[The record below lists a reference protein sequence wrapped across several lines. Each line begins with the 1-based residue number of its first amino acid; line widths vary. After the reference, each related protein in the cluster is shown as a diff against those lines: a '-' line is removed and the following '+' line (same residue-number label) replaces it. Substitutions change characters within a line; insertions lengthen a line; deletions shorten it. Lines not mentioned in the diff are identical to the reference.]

1 MKRALLLIAL
11 LATPSAVL
19 AGPKMTKEFVG
30 SGGQTRAYY
39 LFIPDRPLGAAPAPL
54 LITLHGSGHNGA
66 SLVEYWQGLAEQK
79 GFVVAGPDSTNPQ
92 QWKYPEDGPDFLRDV
107 VDAVKA
113 KAAIDPRR
121 VYLFGHSAGAYF
133 GLQISLFEYECFAAT
148 AIHAGALDPSTY
160 TVFDFAAR
168 KIPIFLAIGTDDALV
183 PIASVRTT
191 HAEFQKR
198 GFPVQLL
205 ELRRHTH
212 DYYHSARAINEPAWE
227 FLSKGALDKDPKYVE
242 YAK

>member
-11 LATPSAVL
+11 LATSSAAL

-79 GFVVAGPDSTNPQ
+79 GFVVAGPDSSNPQ

-107 VDAVKA
+107 IDAVKA
-113 KAAIDPRR
+113 KTAIDPRR

-133 GLQISLFEYECFAAT
+133 GLQISLLESEYFAAT
-148 AIHAGALDPSTY
+148 AHHACGVSEARISGPAAGNAPPYARLLPLRARDQRAGVGVPLEGCAGEGPEVRGVREVALYRRQLGGGCAGNLP
-160 TVFDFAAR
+160 AR
-168 KIPIFLAIGTDDALV
+168 NWRGLV
-183 PIASVRTT
+183 
-191 HAEFQKR
+191 
-198 GFPVQLL
+198 
-205 ELRRHTH
+205 
-212 DYYHSARAINEPAWE
+212 ARAPAGW
-227 FLSKGALDKDPKYVE
+227 
-242 YAK
+242 